1 VSAYAAQIHGERNCD
16 FMHEQLWTTAL
27 LNRYFGTL
35 ANTILGVF
43 HIHSPHPQAPITNY
57 VAMQIVVF
65 VFLVMVF
72 ALVRASLSVENP
84 NPLQQ
89 VFESINGLVN
99 QQGHDVIGHGY
110 ERFTNYLVTLGL
122 FILTCNLI
130 GLIPGFE
137 APTAIPSVP
146 LGCAVITWLYYHMY
160 GLRENGPIGY
170 FKHFLGPVWW
180 MAPLMLVIEVA
191 SHLARILSLTVRLFA
206 NMFAGDMV
214 TLVFFSLF
222 PIAIPV
228 IFMLLHVGVSLVQT
242 YIFVLLATVYIGEA
256 VAHEH

>member
-1 VSAYAAQIHGERNCD
+1 
-16 FMHEQLWTTAL
+16 MLEQLWITAL
-27 LNRYFGTL
+27 LNKYFAGV
-35 ANTILGVF
+35 ANAILGVF
-43 HIHSPHPQAPITNY
+43 HVHATYPQAPISNY

-65 VFLVMVF
+65 VLLVVTF
-72 ALVRASLSVENP
+72 VIVRATLSVDNP
-84 NPLQQ
+84 NPLQHT
-89 VFESINGLVN
+89 FEAIYNMVST
-99 QQGHDVIGHGY
+99 QGNEVIGHGY
-110 ERFTNYLVTLGL
+110 ERYTNYLVTLGV
-122 FILTCNLI
+122 FILTCNMI

-137 APTAIPSVP
+137 APTAVPSVP
-146 LGCAVITWLYYHMY
+146 LGCAVVTWIYYHY
-160 GLRENGPIGY
+160 NGIRVNGPGY
-170 FKHFLGPVWW
+170 IKHFLGPVWW
-180 MAPLMLVIEVA
+180 LAPLMLVIELA

-228 IFMLLHVGVSLVQT
+228 VFMLLHIGVSFIQT

>member
-1 VSAYAAQIHGERNCD
+1 MPH
-16 FMHEQLWTTAL
+16 QLWITAF
-27 LNRYFGTL
+27 LNKYFAGV
-35 ANTILGVF
+35 ANAILGVF
-43 HIHSPHPQAPITNY
+43 HLQAHHPQAPIPNY

-65 VFLVMVF
+65 VLLVLVFL
-72 ALVRASLSVENP
+72 LVRMSLSVDHP
-84 NPLQQ
+84 NPLQHT
-89 VFESINGLVN
+89 FEGIYGMID
-99 QQGHDVIGHGY
+99 QQGQEVIGHGHA
-110 ERFTNYLVTLGL
+110 RFTNYLVTLGI

-137 APTAIPSVP
+137 APTAVPSVP
-146 LGCAVITWLYYHMY
+146 LGCALVTWIYYQMH
-160 GLRENGPIGY
+160 GFRANGPGY
-170 FKHFLGPVWW
+170 IKHFLGPVWW
-180 MAPLMLVIEVA
+180 LAPLMFVIEVA

-228 IFMLLHVGVSLVQT
+228 VFMLLHVGVSFIQT

>member
-1 VSAYAAQIHGERNCD
+1 MPH
-16 FMHEQLWTTAL
+16 QLWVTAL
-27 LNRYFGTL
+27 LNKYFAGVVN
-35 ANTILGVF
+35 AILGVF
-43 HIHSPHPQAPITNY
+43 HIQPAHPQAPIPDY
-57 VAMQIVVF
+57 VAMQLVVF
-65 VFLVMVF
+65 VLLVLTF
-72 ALVRASLSVENP
+72 ALVRSRLSVENP
-84 NPLQQ
+84 GNLQH
-89 VFESINGLVN
+89 VLESIDAMISR
-99 QQGHDVIGHGY
+99 QAHEVICHGY
-110 ERFTNYLVTLGL
+110 ERYTNYLVTLGI

-146 LGCAVITWLYYHMY
+146 LGCAVVTWIYYHMQ
-160 GLRENGPIGY
+160 GLRENGPVGY
-170 FKHFLGPVWW
+170 IKHFMGPVWW
-180 MAPLMLVIEVA
+180 LAPLMFVIEIA

-228 IFMLLHVGVSLVQT
+228 IFMLLHIGVAFIQT

>member
-1 VSAYAAQIHGERNCD
+1 MPH
-16 FMHEQLWTTAL
+16 QLWITAL
-27 LNRYFGTL
+27 LNKYFAGI
-35 ANTILGVF
+35 ANSILGGF
-43 HIHSPHPQAPITNY
+43 HLQAAYPQAPIPNY

-65 VFLVMVF
+65 VLLLVIFIIARM
-72 ALVRASLSVENP
+72 RLSVENP
-84 NPLQQ
+84 GPLQH
-89 VFESINGLVN
+89 VFEGIYGMVD
-99 QQGHDVIGHGY
+99 QQANEVIGHGHA
-110 ERFTNYLVTLGL
+110 RFTNYLVTLGI

-146 LGCAVITWLYYHMY
+146 LGCAVLTWIYYHY
-160 GLRENGPIGY
+160 NGIRVNGPGY
-170 FKHFLGPVWW
+170 IKHFLGPVWW
-180 MAPLMLVIEVA
+180 LAPLMFVIEIA
-191 SHLARILSLTVRLFA
+191 SHLARILSLTVRLYA

-228 IFMLLHVGVSLVQT
+228 IFMLLHVGVSFIQT

-256 VAHEH
+256 VEREH